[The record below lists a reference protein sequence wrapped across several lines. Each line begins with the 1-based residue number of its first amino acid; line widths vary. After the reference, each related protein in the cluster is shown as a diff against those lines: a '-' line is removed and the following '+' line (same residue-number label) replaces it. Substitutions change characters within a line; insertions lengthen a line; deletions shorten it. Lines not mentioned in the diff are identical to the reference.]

1 MPSPYAPNIVQSY
14 SFATVPSVTA
24 VGCTVAADTLNRWD
38 ATQSTRVT
46 KTAALGSGLE
56 ARFLNMWSA
65 FTWTRRMQAKVRMF
79 IPPNQCLQA
88 LQIFLCRSGAVSS
101 ENWSL
106 ASGQPMPTGWIE
118 FYLSLPPGAN
128 YSHASNGITNV
139 TGLDFFVSGGP
150 VGDYFCVQDVS
161 ISQRAT
167 GDTAFFI
174 TLDDGFSDQQY
185 TNALPVFEAN
195 GFTCTNAIIAE
206 YVGTSTYMTA
216 AQIRDMVARGHT
228 ANNHTY
234 NGHVG
239 PAFWNGLSPQE
250 RIRYL
255 REGAEFLT
263 SIQCPGSAGIF
274 TVPLGLGEAYQYST
288 YQNDQLPQY
297 ATCIMDTQQ
306 RALPVIPRGCIRVR
320 TTTAST
326 TGSFVRG
333 DIVQEGGT
341 GITASFSHFGADS
354 GGNTFAYL
362 ILNQTGLP
370 AAGAGTTW
378 TNLSRTGTFLTNL
391 APDSVSFSRGRNAT
405 PVTDGTGTNGHL
417 TTYMSG
423 MWYPRCFGRT
433 LQDYGSTSQIKSD
446 TLSFTDGV
454 WDNAA
459 KTITKVGA
467 FAGITWA
474 SGDMVYISA
483 GTGFSPGWYRVSAR
497 TDDVLT
503 LDQDPY
509 TAAAVNIANTS
520 DIACLT
526 YINGASALR
535 AITRGSLHQAINR
548 GSVCPLLIHR
558 VLDNGAAYDGT
569 HMKVADLERLMAY
582 LAAEVAAARCNVTTL
597 ETMLSTFGIPTRNK
611 WPGRRLGRLA
621 RSQRVTR

>member
-1 MPSPYAPNIVQSY
+1 MASPYAPNIVKSY
-14 SFATVPSVTA
+14 SFATVPTATA
-24 VGCTVAADTLNRWD
+24 VGCTVAADTLNRWG

-46 KTAALGSGLE
+46 KTNALGSGLE
-56 ARFLNMWSA
+56 ARFLNLWSA

-88 LQIFLCRSGAVSS
+88 LQIFLCRSGAVST

-106 ASGQPMPTGWIE
+106 AAGQPMPTGWVE

-139 TGLDFFVSGGP
+139 TGLDFYVSGGP
-150 VGDYFCVQDVS
+150 TNDYFCVQDVS
-161 ISQRAT
+161 ISERPT

-185 TNALPVFEAN
+185 TNALPAIEAA
-195 GFTCTNAIIAE
+195 GFTCTDAIIAD
-206 YVGTSTYMTA
+206 YVGDATYMTA
-216 AQIRDMVARGHT
+216 AQIQDMVSRGHT
-228 ANNHTY
+228 VNNHTF

-255 REGAEFLT
+255 REGAEFLD
-263 SIQCPGSAGIF
+263 SIDCAGSAGIF
-274 TVPLGLGEAYQYST
+274 TVPLGLGHGYQFSP
-288 YQNDQLPQY
+288 QQADQVFQY
-297 ATCIMDTQQ
+297 ATCVMDTQQ
-306 RALPVIPRGCIRVR
+306 RAQPVIPRACVRVR

-333 DIVQEGGT
+333 DVVSEGGT
-341 GITASFSHFGADS
+341 SITANFSHFGADS
-354 GGNTFAYL
+354 GGNTYAYL
-362 ILNQTGLP
+362 VLNQTGIP
-370 AAGAGTTW
+370 AASGGTTW

-391 APDSVSFSRGRNAT
+391 APESVSFSTGRNAT
-405 PVTDGTGTNGHL
+405 PVSDGTGANGHV
-417 TTYMSG
+417 TAYMSG
-423 MWYPRCFGRT
+423 LWYPRCFGRT

-446 TLSFTDGV
+446 TLAFTDGV
-454 WDNAA
+454 YDNTA

-474 SGDMVYISA
+474 SGDMIYISA
-483 GTGFSPGWYRVSAR
+483 GTGFTPGWYRVSAR
-497 TDDVLT
+497 TNDAVT

-509 TAAAVNIANTS
+509 TGAAVNITGTS

-526 YINGASALR
+526 YINGATALR
-535 AITRGSLHQAINR
+535 AITRGSLHQAISR

-558 VLDNGAAYDGT
+558 VLDNGASYDGT
-569 HMKVADLERLMAY
+569 HMKVADLERLMNY
-582 LAAEVAAARCNVTTL
+582 LAAEVAAGRCAVTTL
-597 ETMLSTFGIPTRNK
+597 EEVLESFGIPTKNQWPSGNRRRMARN
-611 WPGRRLGRLA
+611 
-621 RSQRVTR
+621 QRVSR